1 MRAWL
6 ATLVVWF
13 GVQARAEERV
23 GPGGLRYDLV
33 PAKGASAEQPRDLLI
48 GLHGKGS
55 TKDKFAGWVNPLL
68 PALAE
73 SHRVWVQSP
82 TDHWQRDAIPPLAE
96 LAARLR
102 RELPVRHV
110 ILFGFSA
117 GGFAATGCLFEHP
130 AAFDAALIGGATWW
144 GRPGNE
150 EAKRRPVYWSVG
162 ENDGVVN
169 KNGGPDH
176 LRRALGEIGYPE
188 ERWQIEV
195 VPGMEHSLDGASL
208 GRGLTFLKDK
218 LAQDDA
224 LRPEDR
230 AALEA
235 LANTIKDKAGTPEAL
250 SAAAEPLLAARR
262 REVTRE
268 VAQALV
274 PLLKDPAGPRGLAAL
289 ALAARARA
297 PLLGEPLVKAWGKVK
312 KDEAA
317 ALAWVGAL
325 DALEAGA
332 GLPGLAGV
340 LDGWDLE
347 GKVQLAAAETLGQ
360 GGSPAAIDP
369 LLGALKAAEK
379 KRRADYAR
387 ALETALKAITG
398 KEGVSGAEAWLR
410 ALRPGR

>member
-1 MRAWL
+1 MRAWV
-6 ATLVVWF
+6 AGVLVGL
-13 GVQARAEERV
+13 GVQARAEERT

-33 PAKGASAEQPRDLLI
+33 PAKGASAEQPRDLVI

-55 TKDKFAGWVNPLL
+55 TKDKFAGWVDSLL

-82 TDHWQRDAIPPLAE
+82 TDHWQRDAIPPLGE

-110 ILFGFSA
+110 ILLGFSA
-117 GGFAATGCLFEHP
+117 GGFAATGCLFERP
-130 AAFDAALIGGATWW
+130 ADFDAALVGGATWW

-162 ENDGVVN
+162 EDDGVVN

-176 LRRALGEIGYPE
+176 LRRALGEVGYPE
-188 ERWQIEV
+188 ERWRIEV

-208 GRGLTFLKDK
+208 GRGLGFLQDK

-224 LRPEDR
+224 LRPEDQT
-230 AALEA
+230 ALEA
-235 LANTIKDKAGTPEAL
+235 LTTTIKDKDGTPEAL

-262 REVTRE
+262 REVTRG

-274 PLLKDPAGPRGLAAL
+274 PLLKEPAGPRGLLAL

-297 PLLGEPLVKAWGKVK
+297 PLLGEPLAKAWGKVK

-325 DALEAGA
+325 GALEAGA
-332 GLPGLAGV
+332 GLPGLAAV

-347 GKVQLAAAETLGQ
+347 GKVQLAAAEALGQ
-360 GGSPAAIDP
+360 AGSPAAVDP

-387 ALETALKAITG
+387 ALEAALKAITG
-398 KEGVSGAEAWLR
+398 KEGVSGAEAWARWR
-410 ALRPGR
+410 AGKR